1 MTLYLQ
7 KISKLISANKRLII
21 IVTISLCVTGIIC
34 LWEGFLKD
42 TFFPKN
48 FGVVEKGQIYRSGLI
63 EPSLIKK
70 VLLKYKIKKIISLS
84 GDPKT
89 SDRSNAERQVANELG
104 IERVIFSL
112 PGNGVGDVN
121 DYAHIIAE
129 ICQAQ
134 KEKKTVL
141 VHCVAGAQRTGGVIA
156 TYRLIVQH
164 KDATSV
170 RAEMTHYGF
179 DSDSDTNLRAFL
191 NSNMMKIAEEL
202 KKMGVIDRIP
212 SSIPEI
218 RR

>member
-1 MTLYLQ
+1 
-7 KISKLISANKRLII
+7 
-21 IVTISLCVTGIIC
+21 
-34 LWEGFLKD
+34 
-42 TFFPKN
+42 
-48 FGVVEKGQIYRSGLI
+48 
-63 EPSLIKK
+63 
-70 VLLKYKIKKIISLS
+70 LKYKIKKIISLA
-84 GDPKT
+84 GDQK
-89 SDRSNAERQVANELG
+89 SRDENIAERQAAKELG
-104 IERVIFSL
+104 IERVIFTL
-112 PGNGVGDVN
+112 PGNGAGDVN

-134 KEKKTVL
+134 KEKKPVL
-141 VHCVAGAQRTGGVIA
+141 VHCVAGAQRTGGIIA
-156 TYRLIVQH
+156 AYRLLIQH

-179 DSDSDTNLRAFL
+179 DSDSNTNLRAFL